1 MNSAHLYLRAYTMS
15 GRVAFL
21 AVIAC
26 GLIAPALAVNFTEC
40 FDTIRSGAY
49 GQSGGVN
56 AFGQPVNNISNAV
69 GVTLAL
75 CNRACG
81 TGPEPVKWSSF
92 SPQFSAWLLPWV
104 ALVSQLPFGAGDRFE
119 NLTSAFLAVGSPT
132 MAAYS
137 LILTV
142 LNARWLA
149 RRLSSISYPNVDHA
163 FNILNSLQQ
172 APLKIIHEEGLLPSL
187 VVLPE
192 NDAFWGELA
201 LWLDYTNTW
210 SIAAATSILW
220 VILAYLFTV
229 IDTFTSLLPNTT
241 GPFGS
246 SDGQAVGT
254 VWLWLL
260 PVVVGW
266 LQISP
271 KCERQRLKDA
281 LMRANAIAYVAT
293 DSDPKLVNSD
303 KQAFTMRESSEDTI
317 HGDEKFTAPI
327 FNYARLLPWTQ
338 NVEEVVAAFRNAAH
352 QARARNRVN
361 GLDKWIEGADTLQ
374 IHPDNR
380 RGDVEQVIQYCTPS
394 GPEER
399 SHFGPDIWSRVFLAS
414 FFALLLQWGTAG
426 AVIIIVFYTP
436 TVRLGCRSGAYLV
449 YASVSTLTWVL
460 LVTSSILTHF
470 SATSRTRTRSTGE
483 YPSPDHDKVLRF
495 VRTMAIFLR
504 RLGKSLAA
512 CNAIWIVLVCVLQF
526 GSFFNRC
533 FCFGSVFG
541 LGSAEAYDIF
551 IIGANEV
558 TVPWLGGVGFA
569 AGSAALYVGFI
580 NLFINAKPTRSS

>member
-1 MNSAHLYLRAYTMS
+1 MCGH
-15 GRVAFL
+15 VAIL
-21 AVIAC
+21 VVIAC

-56 AFGQPVNNISNAV
+56 AFGQPVSNISNAV
-69 GVTLAL
+69 GITYTL
-75 CNRACG
+75 CKSACE
-81 TGPEPVKWSSF
+81 TGPEPMEWSRF

-142 LNARWLA
+142 LNARWVA
-149 RRLSSISYPNVDHA
+149 QRLSDISYPNVDHA

-172 APLKIIHEEGLLPSL
+172 APLKIIHEEGLLQSL

-192 NDAFWGELA
+192 NDAWWRELA

-220 VILAYLFTV
+220 VLLAYLFTV
-229 IDTFTSLLPNTT
+229 IDTFTSLPPKTT

-254 VWLWLL
+254 VWFWLL

-266 LQISP
+266 LQMSP
-271 KCERQRLKDA
+271 KCERQRLNDA

-293 DSDPKLVNSD
+293 DSGPKLIDSD
-303 KQAFTMRESSEDTI
+303 KRAFTMRELSEDTT

-327 FNYARLLPWTQ
+327 FNYARFLPWTQ
-338 NVEEVVAAFRNAAH
+338 NVEEVAAAFRNAAH
-352 QARARNRVN
+352 QARDHNRVDD
-361 GLDKWIEGADTLQ
+361 LDKWTDGADALQ

-380 RGDVEQVIQYCTPS
+380 RGDVQQVIAYCTPS
-394 GPEER
+394 GHEQR
-399 SHFGPDIWSRVFLAS
+399 SHFGPDVWSRLFLAS

-426 AVIIIVFYTP
+426 A
-436 TVRLGCRSGAYLV
+436 
-449 YASVSTLTWVL
+449 
-460 LVTSSILTHF
+460 
-470 SATSRTRTRSTGE
+470 
-483 YPSPDHDKVLRF
+483 
-495 VRTMAIFLR
+495 AI
-504 RLGKSLAA
+504 
-512 CNAIWIVLVCVLQF
+512 
-526 GSFFNRC
+526 
-533 FCFGSVFG
+533 
-541 LGSAEAYDIF
+541 

-558 TVPWLGGVGFA
+558 TGPWLGGVGFA
-569 AGSAALYVGFI
+569 CGSAVLFAGFV
-580 NLFINAKPTRSS
+580 NLFINAKPTRSP